1 MIAGCPPELLAYG
14 FLLRGRVAARLQ
26 DFEEALACLDSG
38 LKLAMG
44 KEYDDIW
51 IPFLSA
57 RGAVK
62 EHLGDRSGALR
73 DYEDAVKRIASF
85 RDLLAE
91 ESQICVLSLAQD
103 ALDRLFI
110 LNAGPAAAADTRRAL
125 HWAEYAKS
133 RALAE
138 LLGQSMVLPSPSVEI
153 GALVIEENEL
163 LSAIRTGRA
172 ASLMA
177 AAEVSLD
184 QLHAMQAMKS
194 RLNEIWDR
202 LEQDHPDYVE
212 LRRGSVLS
220 WSEIAEM
227 TAV

>member
-26 DFEEALACLDSG
+26 DFEEALACLNSG

-91 ESQICVLSLAQD
+91 KSSNLCPLVGTGCARS
-103 ALDRLFI
+103 
-110 LNAGPAAAADTRRAL
+110 AL
-125 HWAEYAKS
+125 HPERGPGGGRGHETRLALGRVCQVAGAS
-133 RALAE
+133 RT
-138 LLGQSMVLPSPSVEI
+138 I
-153 GALVIEENEL
+153 GAIDGAPLT
-163 LSAIRTGRA
+163 LS
-172 ASLMA
+172 
-177 AAEVSLD
+177 
-184 QLHAMQAMKS
+184 
-194 RLNEIWDR
+194 
-202 LEQDHPDYVE
+202 
-212 LRRGSVLS
+212 
-220 WSEIAEM
+220 
-227 TAV
+227 

>member
-1 MIAGCPPELLAYG
+1 
-14 FLLRGRVAARLQ
+14 
-26 DFEEALACLDSG
+26 
-38 LKLAMG
+38 
-44 KEYDDIW
+44 
-51 IPFLSA
+51 
-57 RGAVK
+57 
-62 EHLGDRSGALR
+62 
-73 DYEDAVKRIASF
+73 
-85 RDLLAE
+85 
-91 ESQICVLSLAQD
+91 
-103 ALDRLFI
+103 
-110 LNAGPAAAADTRRAL
+110 
-125 HWAEYAKS
+125 
-133 RALAE
+133 
-138 LLGQSMVLPSPSVEI
+138 MVLPSPSVEI